1 MSTYILNPND
11 TNALSD
17 SIVVKMTKAVDAF
30 QVRVNEVATNWA
42 DVEVVKYICTAV
54 VAITLIVAITVL
66 IYCLTK
72 VCVEQRQKGFDNE
85 QKKADNEQQRKIE
98 MDKHNESEKDSTN
111 SPNKTDNAMKILK
124 EIASMAKSKDCP
136 TDKDI
141 ANELYKLY
149 SEIKENES

>member
-11 TNALSD
+11 TIVLSD
-17 SIVVKMTKAVDAF
+17 SIIVKMTKAADAC
-30 QVRVNEVATNWA
+30 QMCVNEVATNWA
-42 DVEVVKYICTAV
+42 DVEVVKYICMAA
-54 VAITLIVAITVL
+54 VAITLIVVITVL

-85 QKKADNEQQRKIE
+85 QKKADNEHRCETE
-98 MDKHNESEKDSTN
+98 MDKHNESEKGSTN

-124 EIASMAKSKDCP
+124 EIASMAKSKDCK
-136 TDKDI
+136 TDKDT

>member
-11 TNALSD
+11 TIALSN
-17 SIVVKMTKAVDAF
+17 SIVVKMTKAADAC
-30 QVRVNEVATNWA
+30 QMCVNEATTNWA
-42 DVEVVKYICTAV
+42 DVEVVKYICMAT

-85 QKKADNEQQRKIE
+85 QKKADNEQRREIE
-98 MDKHNESEKDSTN
+98 MDKHSESEKGSTN

-124 EIASMAKSKDCP
+124 EITSMAKSKDCK
-136 TDKDI
+136 TDKDT

>member
-1 MSTYILNPND
+1 MSTFLLNPND
-11 TNALSD
+11 TIVMSD
-17 SIVVKMTKAVDAF
+17 SIVVKVTKVADAC
-30 QVRVNEVATNWA
+30 QMCVNEVATNWS
-42 DVEVVKYICTAV
+42 DIEVVKYICMAA

-66 IYCLTK
+66 IYYLTK

-85 QKKADNEQQRKIE
+85 QKKADNEQRRKIE
-98 MDKHNESEKDSTN
+98 MDKHNESEKGSTN

-124 EIASMAKSKDCP
+124 EIASMAKSKDCK
-136 TDKDI
+136 TDKDT